1 MNAAGYV
8 KSRTDHQA
16 FGEDIASG
24 HGLQRRPRASGAPQ
38 ANRQGYGLTEKDS
51 TGPQPPGS
59 AKTKTAPEDG
69 HRRPYNGS
77 ASVGNPQSWNRYSY
91 VESQPT
97 NFVDP
102 SGLDEEAPIFRME
115 VHTWASTFASWWW
128 IFFGVSRVRNGG
140 HVGEGGGG
148 GDPKFEQCVSLA
160 QKTWSRSEP
169 DKPTEEEMKAF
180 LTALGEAVE
189 DLSKAIK
196 RANEDFWRKTKHV
209 AVSVFVTAGIAA
221 YAAYKAGR
229 AGALVGSLGGPEGA
243 VLGAIAG
250 GLIGGAVAIWAE
262 SDNSGVDVTR
272 EKEDFW
278 TEYKR
283 IRRNNPVASDWADW
297 YEGYRQALGDCYVAY
312 VVRSQSRMRVP
323 R

>member
-1 MNAAGYV
+1 MNNDPATGLNHTWFRKNENRAGRWT
-8 KSRTDHQA
+8 SPD
-16 FGEDIASG
+16 
-24 HGLQRRPRASGAPQ
+24 
-38 ANRQGYGLTEKDS
+38 
-51 TGPQPPGS
+51 
-59 AKTKTAPEDG
+59 
-69 HRRPYNGS
+69 PYNGS
-77 ASVGNPQSWNRYSY
+77 SSVGNPQSWNRYSY

-102 SGLDEEAPIFRME
+102 SGLDDEVPIFRME

-196 RANEDFWRKTKHV
+196 RAKEDFWRKTKHV

-250 GLIGGAVAIWAE
+250 GQIGGAVAIWAE